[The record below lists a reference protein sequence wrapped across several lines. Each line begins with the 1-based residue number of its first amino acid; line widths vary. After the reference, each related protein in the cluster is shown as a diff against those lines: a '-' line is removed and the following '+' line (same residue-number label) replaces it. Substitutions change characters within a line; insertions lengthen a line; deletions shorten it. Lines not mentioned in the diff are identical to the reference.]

1 MQTQP
6 TPHDDGPPSDAGTPD
21 ATPEATEEDAIR
33 ALVRRLSRRHPS
45 GGRVIERAAIL
56 AAGANSSAVLRW
68 ISAHAWEPE
77 ELAALPT
84 GRGLHAGRLHDRGG
98 LDGRAPLRY
107 VLPPEALS

>member
-6 TPHDDGPPSDAGTPD
+6 TPHDDGTPSGDD
-21 ATPEATEEDAIR
+21 TPEVEPQETEEDAIR
-33 ALVRRLSRRHPS
+33 ALVKRLSRPHPS

-56 AAGANSSAVLRW
+56 AAGPNSAAILRW
-68 ISAHAWEPE
+68 IAAHAWEAE

-84 GRGLHAGRLHDRGG
+84 GSGLHAARIHDRGG